1 MRHGSVFWCGNP
13 FGSPERSRDF
23 PKGIDSV
30 RFFAYNMAEKSFRSK
45 GGRNMK
51 QIWSLRWK
59 KLLIWVCG
67 YLSIVAFALVGGY
80 TIVRSDSRALKQTSQ
95 NAFIVVLIFTALS
108 ALGALLSGIGS
119 VSSGMGGFLAVYS
132 MIVTVSKIVVFAV
145 CAVVSFFR
153 CKEEPDA
160 EGRDENESR
169 NPSARKDAAEDG
181 TPSGGGEE
189 M

>member
-1 MRHGSVFWCGNP
+1 
-13 FGSPERSRDF
+13 
-23 PKGIDSV
+23 
-30 RFFAYNMAEKSFRSK
+30 
-45 GGRNMK
+45 MK

-80 TIVRSDSRALKQTSQ
+80 TIVRSDSRALKQTSK

-108 ALGALLSGIGS
+108 ALGALFSGIGS

-181 TPSGGGEE
+181 TSSGGGEE